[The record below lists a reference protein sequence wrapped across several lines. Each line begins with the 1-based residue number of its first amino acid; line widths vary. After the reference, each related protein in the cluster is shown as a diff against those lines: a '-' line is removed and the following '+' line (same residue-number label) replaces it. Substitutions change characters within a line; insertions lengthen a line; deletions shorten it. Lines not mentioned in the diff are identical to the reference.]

1 MKDCNIALGRFQPF
15 TKGHLQMLKDGY
27 DKNGYPAVVFMISN
41 KKFDSKHPFSDELIR
56 KELDIVKKKYSFI
69 ADVLPATNAN
79 IVEMGKTLH
88 ESGYMPHLWLCGD
101 DREAQFK
108 RQATNPKYQDE
119 GFLPN
124 DFTTYT
130 GTGRTEGVSGT
141 AVRNALKEDNKD
153 LFISL
158 VPDGVEKMYAEFKEE
173 IDKITE
179 QMLDINNF
187 ISVYEEQH
195 NVTEGTIRN
204 YVTWAIGLS
213 NNYNDKDLYNI
224 FTLSSDSIN
233 VDKINVKKFL
243 EENLDKKV
251 QIHSDET
258 EIGWDV
264 WFELDNIRCSVI
276 SQEYRDIP
284 NTVNTGIISPNYHD
298 TEIFSG
304 HFMI

>member
-27 DKNGYPAVVFMISN
+27 DKNGYPAIVFMISN
-41 KKFDSKHPFSDELIR
+41 KKFDSKHPFSDNIIR
-56 KELDIVKKKYSFI
+56 KELDIIKKKYAFI

-79 IVEMGKTLH
+79 IVEMGKMLH
-88 ESGYMPHLWLCGD
+88 KNGYMPHLWLCGD

-108 RQATNPKYQDE
+108 RQATNPKYKDE

-141 AVRNALKEDNKD
+141 AVRNALKEDNKE
-153 LFISL
+153 LFVSL
-158 VPDGVEKMYAEFKEE
+158 VPAGIEKLYDEFKEE
-173 IDKITE
+173 IDKISE

-187 ISVYEEQH
+187 IGVYEEQH

-213 NNYNDKDLYNI
+213 NNYNDKELYNI
-224 FTLSSDSIN
+224 FTLSSDSVN
-233 VDKINVKKFL
+233 VDKINVRKFL
-243 EENLDKKV
+243 EENLDQKV

-276 SQEYRDIP
+276 SQKYRDIP
-284 NTVNTGIISPNYHD
+284 NAGIIPTNYPD

-304 HFMI
+304 HFN

>member
-56 KELDIVKKKYSFI
+56 KELDVVKKKYSFI

-88 ESGYMPHLWLCGD
+88 EGGYVPHLWLCGD
-101 DREAQFK
+101 DRETQFK

-130 GTGRTEGVSGT
+130 GTGRIEGVSGT

-153 LFISL
+153 LFITL
-158 VPDGVEKMYAEFKEE
+158 VPDGVGKMYDEFKKE

-179 QMLDINNF
+179 QMLNINNF

-224 FTLSSDSIN
+224 FTLSSDS
-233 VDKINVKKFL
+233 VDVNKVNVKKFL

-258 EIGWDV
+258 DIGWDV
-264 WFELDNIRCSVI
+264 WFELDNIRCSVM

-284 NTVNTGIISPNYHD
+284 NTVNTGIIPPNYPD
-298 TEIFSG
+298 TEILLK
-304 HFMI
+304 